1 MQAKKNPSLFENEL
15 FAKWSNQFV
24 NLAYHI
30 G

>member
-1 MQAKKNPSLFENEL
+1 MQAKKIPASENEL